1 MSPVTRKKP
10 LPPPE
15 PTVTPPPSARL
26 FPIVGIGASAGG
38 LEALEQFLSHV
49 PPRSG
54 MAFVVIQHL
63 DPTHKAMLP
72 ALLQRITPMP
82 VIEASDQ
89 LRVQPDQVYVIP
101 PNTDLSLL
109 HGVLYLFEPGA
120 ARGLRLPI
128 DFFFR
133 ALAVDREAASVGIIL
148 SGMGTDGTLGLR
160 AIKEKGGL
168 TLAQDP
174 ETAKFD
180 SMPRSA
186 IKAGLADI
194 IAPAEKL
201 PEQLATALQHYRNPL
216 ASPGPERQSDLNKIL
231 ILLRTQVG
239 HDFSK
244 YKSNTLYRRIERRM
258 GIHLIDRLEDYE
270 RFLSENPQETHL
282 LFRELLIGVTSFF
295 RDPEAWVSLK
305 TQVLP
310 AVFARLDGRT
320 QLRAWVSACSSGEE
334 AYSLAMVFKEALDAA
349 EPRRMLT
356 LQIYATDLDSEAIDI
371 ARRGVYPLN
380 IAADVAP
387 DRLNRFFVQ
396 EEQGYRVSKD
406 LREMVIFAQQN
417 LIADPPFTKLD
428 ILTCRNLLIYLTP
441 ELQAQLLPLFH
452 YSLNPGGILFLGS
465 AETIGAAD
473 ELFTALDAKARLYQ
487 RSPQPL
493 AFTLIALPSPPP
505 LPPALE
511 PLPGPVVSLQASA
524 DRLVLQRFAP
534 AVVLTNAQGDILYIN
549 RSTGNYL
556 EPASGKVNWNLHA
569 MAREGLRLELLQS
582 FQEALRNPGRL
593 ITQAGFR
600 LTGLQGLPVR
610 INLEVEVLEQPE
622 ILRGMVLIV
631 FHELPET
638 PDPSHAPD
646 APPSGRRTRHG
657 SRTAEQEREL
667 QRLKETLQAMHEE
680 MQTSQEE
687 LKSTNEELQSA
698 NEELQS
704 SNEELTTA
712 KEEMQ
717 SLNEELQTVNA
728 ELQAKVDDLSRASN
742 DMHNLLNS
750 TGIATV
756 FLDNQ
761 LRVRRYT
768 TPATRI
774 IKLIPGDLGRPLSDL
789 ATDLCYP
796 SLFADATEVLRT
808 LVFSVKD
815 IVTHDGRWFTV
826 QIMPYRTTENVI
838 EGVVITFVDI
848 SLAKR
853 LEAQLRAAGGDPAI
867 LPP

>member
-15 PTVTPPPSARL
+15 PADTPPPPPSAKL

-49 PPRSG
+49 PPHSG

-72 ALLQRITPMP
+72 ALLQRITPMR
-82 VIEASDQ
+82 VIEATDQ

-101 PNTDLSLL
+101 PNKDLTLL
-109 HGVLYLFEPGA
+109 RGVLHLIEPGA

-133 ALAVDREAASVGIIL
+133 ALAADREAASVGVIL

-160 AIKEKGGL
+160 AIKEQGGL

-174 ETAKFD
+174 VTAKFD

-201 PEQLATALQHYRNPL
+201 PEQLATALQHYR
-216 ASPGPERQSDLNKIL
+216 SPPATSGPDRQSDLDKVL

-239 HDFSK
+239 HDFSQ
-244 YKSNTLYRRIERRM
+244 YKPNTLYRRIERRM
-258 GIHLIDRLEDYE
+258 GIHLIDRLEDYV
-270 RFLSENPQETHL
+270 RFLGENPQETHL

-305 TQVLP
+305 TQALP
-310 AVFARLDGRT
+310 AVFAKLDGRT

-334 AYSLAMVFKEALDAA
+334 AYSLAMIFKEALDAL
-349 EPRRMLT
+349 EPRRVLT
-356 LQIYATDLDSEAIDI
+356 LQIYATDLDAEAIDI
-371 ARRGVYPLN
+371 ARRGVYPLS

-387 DRLNRFFVQ
+387 ERLSRFFVP

-406 LREMVIFAQQN
+406 LREMVIFAPQN
-417 LIADPPFTKLD
+417 IIADPPFTKLD
-428 ILTCRNLLIYLTP
+428 LLTCRNLLIYLTP

-465 AETIGAAD
+465 AETIGNAD
-473 ELFTALDAKARLYQ
+473 ELFMALDGKARLYQ
-487 RSPQPL
+487 RSPQPP
-493 AFTLIALPSPPP
+493 AFTIITLPSLTSPPP
-505 LPPALE
+505 PPAMDS
-511 PLPGPVVSLQASA
+511 LPGPALSLQASA

-593 ITQAGFR
+593 ITRAGFL

-610 INLEVEVLEQPE
+610 IGLEVEVLEQPE
-622 ILRGMVLIV
+622 VLRGMVLIV
-631 FHELPET
+631 FNELHET
-638 PDPSHAPD
+638 PA
-646 APPSGRRTRHG
+646 APPPGRRPRPST
-657 SRTAEQEREL
+657 RTAELEREL
-667 QRLKETLQAMHEE
+667 QRLKETWQSTHEE

-756 FLDNQ
+756 FLDNHLQ
-761 LRVRRYT
+761 VRRYT

-796 SLFADATEVLRT
+796 ALFADATEVLRT

-838 EGVVITFVDI
+838 DGVVITFVDI
-848 SLAKR
+848 SLSKR

-867 LPP
+867 PP